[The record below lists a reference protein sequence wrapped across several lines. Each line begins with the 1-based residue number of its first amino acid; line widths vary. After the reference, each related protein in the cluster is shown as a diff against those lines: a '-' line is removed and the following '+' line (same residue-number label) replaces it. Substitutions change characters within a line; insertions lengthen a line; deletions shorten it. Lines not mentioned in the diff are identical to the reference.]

1 MVLDRFSRRHTTG
14 SAAAVT
20 HIECAVRA
28 MAEHRPGAAEALE
41 DAIACDDMLIAA
53 HVLKGFGAVLLAKA
67 ELGTTARASLAAA
80 ETAIKRHGTVTP
92 GEQALVRGLSLAV
105 GGRLL
110 AAAAVLDTHLQAE
123 PRDFVALKLSH
134 ALRFMGGDLPGM
146 LQMTR
151 KVLPAWES
159 GAEGRGFVL
168 GCHAF
173 GLEEAGFYEQ
183 AERIGHAALESE
195 PRDAWGLH
203 AVSHVHEMQ
212 TRTAEG
218 IQWLEDARPF
228 WTGCNN
234 FGSHVAWHLALFH
247 AEEEDVGRALEIYDN
262 DVRPVPTDDFR
273 DIANATSLLW
283 RLEQVGASVGDRWDE
298 LAETARARCND
309 TTLMFASL
317 HRLMALVAT
326 GERMAATQLLGSLL
340 SCAVDN
346 LDDQALVAREVAV
359 DVARALIGA
368 PDSGGTLDLTRVAAR
383 LPQLGGSHAQR
394 DVFVRTLALI
404 AARRGDAL
412 AFEDIMAMRCRNR
425 LPDRFTFLAQARR
438 DAAVPPIKRTLC
450 A

>member
-1 MVLDRFSRRHTTG
+1 MVLDRFSGRHTSD

-20 HIECAVRA
+20 HIERAVRA
-28 MAEHRPGAAEALE
+28 MAEHRPGAAEALDE
-41 DAIACDDMLIAA
+41 ALSCDDMLIAA
-53 HVLKGFGAVLLAKA
+53 HALKGFAAVLLAKA
-67 ELGTTARASLAAA
+67 ELGAVARASLAAA
-80 ETAIKRHGTVTP
+80 EDARARHGATTA
-92 GEQALVRGLSLAV
+92 GEQALVHGLALAV
-105 GGRLL
+105 DGRLL
-110 AAAAVLDTHLQAE
+110 AAASALETHLEDE
-123 PRDFVALKLSH
+123 PCDFVLLKLSH

-146 LQMTR
+146 LKMTR

-159 GAEGRGFVL
+159 GAEGSGFVL

-183 AERIGHAALESE
+183 AERTGRAALESE

-212 TRTAEG
+212 KRTAEG
-218 IQWLEDARPF
+218 IRWLEESRPF

-247 AEEEDVGRALEIYDN
+247 AEEEDFGRALEIYDK

-283 RLEQVGASVGDRWDE
+283 RLEQFGATVGDRWDE
-298 LAETARARCND
+298 LAEMARARCDD

-317 HRLMALVAT
+317 HRLMALVAA
-326 GERMAATQLLGSLL
+326 GERMSATQLLDSLL

-346 LDDQALVAREVAV
+346 LDDQALVAREVAL

-368 PDSGGTLDLTRVAAR
+368 PEVGGMLDLPRVAAR

-404 AARRGDAL
+404 AARRGDGL
-412 AFEDIMAMRCRNR
+412 AFEEIMAMRCRNR
-425 LPDRFTFLAQARR
+425 QPDRFTFLAQARR
-438 DAAVPPIKRTLC
+438 NAVALPTKRTLC